1 KVEYQVTA
9 AAPWDPGNPVHAY
22 NPLGKLPVLI
32 LDDGTHLYDS
42 RVIVEYID
50 LVSPVSR
57 LIPEPARQRIA
68 VKKWEALADGVCDAT
83 AAIVGE
89 PRRPTPLQ
97 SDDWIDRQRRKIREG
112 VADLSR
118 ELGDRAWCHGESYS
132 LADIATGCALGYLD
146 LRHAELDW
154 REPYPNL
161 ERLADKLCSRSS
173 FDKAAAE
180 GSSRHRALGVP
191 RYSACFNC
199 SRIAGFSSVETSS
212 VIASSFAIER
222 SSRRMILADR
232 VLGRFSPKRMS
243 FGFAIGPI
251 SLPTQSRSCLA
262 IASASLPLGRALFST
277 TNAQTASPVRPSGRP
292 TTAASATIGF
302 DTSADSISIVPS
314 RWPDTL

>member
-1 KVEYQVTA
+1 MRARCVALRLASSVLKLIASTTSPYARKVRVALAEKKIEYQVTA

-83 AAIVGE
+83 AAIVVE
-89 PRRPTPLQ
+89 RRRPTHLQ
-97 SDDWIDRQRRKIREG
+97 SDEWIERQRRKIREG

-161 ERLADKLCSRSS
+161 ERLADKLG
-173 FDKAAAE
+173 K
-180 GSSRHRALGVP
+180 RA
-191 RYSACFNC
+191 
-199 SRIAGFSSVETSS
+199 
-212 VIASSFAIER
+212 SFAE
-222 SSRRMILADR
+222 
-232 VLGRFSPKRMS
+232 
-243 FGFAIGPI
+243 
-251 SLPTQSRSCLA
+251 
-262 IASASLPLGRALFST
+262 
-277 TNAQTASPVRPSGRP
+277 TAP
-292 TTAASATIGF
+292 
-302 DTSADSISIVPS
+302 
-314 RWPDTL
+314 